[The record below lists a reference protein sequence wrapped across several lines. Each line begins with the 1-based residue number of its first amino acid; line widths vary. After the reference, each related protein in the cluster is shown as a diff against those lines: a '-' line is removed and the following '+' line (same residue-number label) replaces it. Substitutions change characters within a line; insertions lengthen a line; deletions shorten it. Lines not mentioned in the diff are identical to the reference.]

1 VTVARTLVLFVG
13 LPLLA
18 AWSEPPPTLA
28 PIPFSCAAPRA
39 IDGDTLACWG
49 GPRVRLRGVDTPERH
64 EPGWGAAR
72 DELQRRV
79 TPGPVTVVPHHRNR
93 GRVVG
98 DVWVGGRNVGRSMD
112 RAGWSKPFGAR
123 R

>member
-1 VTVARTLVLFVG
+1 VIVVRTLALVAG
-13 LPLLA
+13 LVVLA
-18 AWSEPPPTLA
+18 AWSEPPATLA
-28 PIPFSCAAPRA
+28 PIPFACAAPRV
-39 IDGDTLACWG
+39 IDGDTLVCVG

-72 DELQRRV
+72 DELRRRV
-79 TPGPVTVVPHHRNR
+79 SPGRVMVIPHHLNR

-98 DVWVGGRNVGRSMD
+98 DVFVDGENVGQAMD
-112 RAGWSKPFGAR
+112 SAGWSKPWGAR